1 MGLKALKIA
10 STVLTI
16 GGAIIGVIAGQVDK
30 KLLDENIAQKVADA
44 LNK

>member
-1 MGLKALKIA
+1 MGLKALKIV

-16 GGAIIGVIAGQVDK
+16 GGAVIGVVAGQIDK
-30 KLLDENIAQKVADA
+30 KLLDEKIAEKVADA